1 MGHPYQPMSHSPED
15 GMEKGGWG
23 GGCAVIFICQD
34 HCTHKL
40 TTATVTCAEAMPT
53 YTEATVTYT
62 ETLVTY
68 TIVTVTYA
76 KAMVS
81 YTVVTVT
88 YTEAVAQHQ
97 AVKISQ
103 HSNRALIGLSGP

>member
-40 TTATVTCAEAMPT
+40 TTATVTCAVGIAIPVLKPCLPT
-53 YTEATVTYT
+53 
-62 ETLVTY
+62 LKQQLP
-68 TIVTVTYA
+68 IL
-76 KAMVS
+76 KLWLP
-81 YTVVTVT
+81 
-88 YTEAVAQHQ
+88 
-97 AVKISQ
+97 I
-103 HSNRALIGLSGP
+103 L